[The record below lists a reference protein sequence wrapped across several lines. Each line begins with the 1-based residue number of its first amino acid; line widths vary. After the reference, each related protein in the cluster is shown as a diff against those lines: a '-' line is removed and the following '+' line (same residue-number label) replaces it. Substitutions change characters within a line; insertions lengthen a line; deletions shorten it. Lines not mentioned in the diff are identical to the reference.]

1 MKQNLGG
8 KDEYGVLKTATT
20 VQAAQDS
27 DDEDVKA
34 NAAQTK
40 KLADALYQ
48 GLDTR
53 TGKQREPHAK
63 KGEDQAAVNAIRSR
77 NLGGVSYAPSS
88 QEGSPLG
95 ERALADLEKEAQLRG
110 LGLSSFT
117 ETRTPGGHP
126 ASGPG
131 HPASQ
136 YHTHGMPDEFTASLA
151 QARPP
156 EIASP
161 KRLYMVG
168 KFKEYR
174 KLVGLE
180 QVKSHAGDPDLNMSQ
195 KRRKTLSMSV
205 APPT

>member
-1 MKQNLGG
+1 M
-8 KDEYGVLKTATT
+8 LKTATT

-34 NAAQTK
+34 NEAQTK

-48 GLDTR
+48 GLDAKA
-53 TGKQREPHAK
+53 GKQPGGQGHQPHAR
-63 KGEDQAAVNAIRSR
+63 KGGDQAAVNAIRSR
-77 NLGGVSYAPSS
+77 NLGVSYDPNS
-88 QEGSPLG
+88 QDDSPLG

-110 LGLSSFT
+110 LGLSSFD

-126 ASGPG
+126 GSGPG
-131 HPASQ
+131 HLASQ
-136 YHTHGMPDEFTASLA
+136 YQGGGGPDEFTASVS

>member
-8 KDEYGVLKTATT
+8 KEEHNLLKTATT
-20 VQAAQDS
+20 IGAPQES

-48 GLDTR
+48 ASDPSS
-53 TGKQREPHAK
+53 GKQREPHAT
-63 KGEDQAAVNAIRSR
+63 KGEDQAAANAIRSR
-77 NLGGVSYAPSS
+77 NLVGVSYDRNS
-88 QEGSPLG
+88 GDDSPLG
-95 ERALADLEKEAQLRG
+95 ERTLADLEKEAQLRG

-117 ETRTPGGHP
+117 GTGTPGAHP

-136 YHTHGMPDEFTASLA
+136 YHTQGMPDELTASLGP
-151 QARPP
+151 ARAP

>member
-1 MKQNLGG
+1 M
-8 KDEYGVLKTATT
+8 
-20 VQAAQDS
+20 
-27 DDEDVKA
+27 KA
-34 NAAQTK
+34 NEAQTK
-40 KLADALYQ
+40 KLADAIYQ
-48 GLDTR
+48 GLDAR
-53 TGKQREPHAK
+53 TGKQRDGEQPGGQGHQPQAR
-63 KGEDQAAVNAIRSR
+63 KGGDQAAANAMRSR
-77 NLGGVSYAPSS
+77 NLGGVLYDPNS
-88 QEGSPLG
+88 QDDSPLG

-110 LGLSSFT
+110 LGLSSLT
-117 ETRTPGGHP
+117 ETRTPGAHP

-131 HPASQ
+131 HLASQ
-136 YHTHGMPDEFTASLA
+136 YHSSAMPDEFNASLA